1 MKKVFDEFDFARI
14 GSLRMED
21 LYLMLVKLEVT
32 IEERLLKPIFDKFD
46 RNKSGLVEYDEFKN
60 FIFFDQFKS

>member
-1 MKKVFDEFDFARI
+1 MFDEFDFARI